1 MNIQL
6 PAVSATTVGTTAAR
20 AAPSPGTGGSVE
32 ATIPQPPPQVTAQQS
47 ISNAA
52 LKEAAQ
58 QVNTYLKSNSSSLQ
72 FEVDGE
78 TDKVV
83 VRIVDSDTKELI
95 RQIPSEEMLAISQS
109 LDKMI
114 GFLIAQK
121 A

>member
-6 PAVSATTVGTTAAR
+6 SAVSAASVSSTAAR
-20 AAPSPGTGGSVE
+20 AAPSPGTNGSVE
-32 ATIPQPPPQVTAQQS
+32 AMIPQPPPQVTAQQS
-47 ISNAA
+47 PSNAA
-52 LKEAAQ
+52 IKQAAQ
-58 QVNTYLKSNSSSLQ
+58 QVNSYLQSNKSNLQ
-72 FEVDGE
+72 FEVDSQ

-83 VRIVDSDTKELI
+83 VRIVDSETKEVI